1 MAKNK
6 KQVIN
11 LSNQNITFVE
21 KERHF
26 KIISF
31 NPNTMEVEVSVSEE
45 AEKTKKVMKIP
56 FAHLTKEVKKIIRPN

>member
-6 KQVIN
+6 KKVIN
-11 LSNQNITFVE
+11 LSDQNITYNE

-26 KIISF
+26 KLISF

-45 AEKTKKVMKIP
+45 AEKLKKVMKLP
-56 FAHLTKEVKKIIRPN
+56 FAHLPKELKKLIKPN